1 MENNDTHDWSNGV
14 TTTFYLMLNGE
25 CVGGE
30 ILRGQTDTA
39 LSQLGIEQMKKAMTG
54 IDIQFNQL
62 ICSPLRR
69 CSEFALKLYLEQG
82 IPLKME
88 EGFKEIDFGD
98 WDGETLESLYEEHS
112 GVLDMYRK
120 NPWAFTPPNG
130 ETMQAFEAR
139 VNQSW
144 EHILSQY
151 SGQSLLV
158 LTHAGV
164 IRHLISS
171 ALGVT
176 GAVGFYTHLALASAS
191 VVKITVCTDAQGVH
205 FSTLH
210 WGVSDDVAHVL

>member
-1 MENNDTHDWSNGV
+1 MENIDTHDWNNGI

-25 CVGGE
+25 CGGGE
-30 ILRGQTDTA
+30 ILRGQTDVA
-39 LSQLGIEQMKKAMTG
+39 LSQLGVAQMKTAMSG
-54 IDIQFNQL
+54 LDVEFDQL

-112 GVLDMYRK
+112 GLLDMYWK

-130 ETMQAFEAR
+130 EAMQAFETR

-144 EHILSQY
+144 LSILSQY

-164 IRHLISS
+164 IRHLMSS

-176 GAVGFYTHLALASAS
+176 GAAGFYTHLALAYAS
-191 VVKITVCTDAQGVH
+191 VVKMTVYTDPQGVH
-205 FSTLH
+205 CSKLH
-210 WGVSDDVAHVL
+210 WSLSD